1 MCIRDSLKSAYCL
14 ANRQTGKSLVVAL
27 WESEEAMRASEAEI
41 EPRRKEPYP
50 TEENAVIDDKW
61 FTVEQIAERLQVTE
75 ETVRRWLRSGELVG
89 QSFGGRTDYR
99 IREAEVNAFLERGE
113 GKAAA

>member
-1 MCIRDSLKSAYCL
+1 M
-14 ANRQTGKSLVVAL
+14 
-27 WESEEAMRASEAEI
+27 
-41 EPRRKEPYP
+41 
-50 TEENAVIDDKW
+50 IDDKW

-89 QSFGGRTDYR
+89 QNFGGRTGYR
-99 IREAEVNAFLERGE
+99 IRETEVNAFLERGQ